1 MNTALHIRLATEL
14 PAISRALDQ
23 TVDALPAS
31 VQPTIRHILNGRG
44 KCLRP
49 FLTVLFAR
57 LWGYK
62 DNDIYPLASTMEML
76 HAATL
81 LHDDVLDEAVT
92 RRGEPAAHML
102 FGVVP
107 VILAGDALFSHANKL
122 VASYGDCRLS
132 VCFSEATLRTAA
144 GEIQEIDYQRRVDQP
159 FEIYTEIITAKT
171 AWLIRASCEMG
182 ALRAGTDQRGLEL
195 TAQYGLQL
203 GMAFQLV
210 DDALDFASPEKT
222 GKPSCGDVREGKLT
236 PPLRLYREHLAP
248 AERAAFDAD
257 FCSGGMDDAAAQAI
271 GTRIRELGFDV
282 RSRRLADTH
291 LEKAR
296 AALHGLPDTPE
307 RSLLEYMIAY
317 VRDREK

>member
-1 MNTALHIRLATEL
+1 MNAALKTRLAAEL

-23 TVDALPAS
+23 AVDALPAS
-31 VQPTIRHILNGRG
+31 VQPVARHILHAGG
-44 KCLRP
+44 KRLRP

-57 LWGYK
+57 LWDYK
-62 DNDIYPLASTMEML
+62 ENDIYPLAAAMEML

-81 LHDDVLDEAVT
+81 LHDDVLDEATT
-92 RRGEPAAHML
+92 RRAKPAAHML
-102 FGVVP
+102 FDVVP
-107 VILAGDALFSHANKL
+107 VILAGDALLAHANKL
-122 VASYGDCRLS
+122 VAEYDDCRLS
-132 VCFSEATLRTAA
+132 ACFSEATLRTAA
-144 GEIQEIDYQRRVDQP
+144 GEIQELDYQRRTDQTA
-159 FEIYTEIITAKT
+159 EIYHEIIIGKT

-210 DDALDFASPEKT
+210 DDALDFAPQEKT

-236 PPLRLYREHLAP
+236 PPLLLYREHLAP

-257 FCSGGMDDAAAQAI
+257 FCSGNLDDAAAQAI
-271 GTRIRELGFDV
+271 GARIRELGFV
-282 RSRRLADTH
+282 ICGRQLADTH

-296 AALHGLPDTPE
+296 TALYALPDIPE
-307 RSLLEYMIAY
+307 RSILEHMIAH

>member
-1 MNTALHIRLATEL
+1 MSTVLKTRLAAEL

-23 TVDALPAS
+23 AVGALPAS
-31 VQPTIRHILNGRG
+31 VQALARHILAAGG
-44 KCLRP
+44 KRLRP

-57 LWGYK
+57 LWAYRA
-62 DNDIYPLASTMEML
+62 NDIYPLAAAMEML

-92 RRGEPAAHML
+92 RRGKPAAHAL

-107 VILAGDALFSHANKL
+107 AILAGDALLSHANSL
-122 VASYGDCRLS
+122 VAGYGDCRLS
-132 VCFSEATLRTAA
+132 ACFSEATMRTAA

-159 FEIYTEIITAKT
+159 PEIYNEIITGKT

-182 ALRAGTDQRGLEL
+182 ALRAGADQGGLEL
-195 TAQYGLQL
+195 AAQYGLQL

-210 DDALDFASPEKT
+210 DDALDFAPPEKT

-257 FCSGGMDDAAAQAI
+257 FCSGGLDDAAAQTI
-271 GTRIRELGFDV
+271 GARIRELGFDAKG
-282 RSRRLADTH
+282 RQFADTH

-296 AALHGLPDTPE
+296 AALRGLTDLPE
-307 RSLLEYMIAY
+307 RSVLEDMIAH